1 MLRVHNGYRD
11 NAAMQQLHR
20 LLVEMSG
27 IAHNDAAFTQ
37 GHVGGSCKT
46 RILCHFFN
54 HKAGKSSM
62 AITKQNVMD
71 ALARVGMP
79 DGGDLVSR
87 DLIRAVQVNDGA
99 VQFVIEAPTPEM
111 AARMEPIRAAAE
123 QLVRDLDGVT
133 EARVALTAHGPA
145 AKPAPPSLKIGG
157 HPKPQ
162 EGPTKPS
169 GVQRILAIGSGK
181 GGVGKS
187 TVSSN
192 LAVALARQGR
202 KVGLL
207 DADIYGPSQPRMMGV
222 NKRPASPDGK
232 TIIPLHAHGVTLMS
246 IGFMMEEGKA
256 VVWRGPML
264 MGALQQMLGQVEW
277 GELDVL
283 LVDLPPGTGDV
294 QLTLC
299 TKSELTGA
307 IVVSTPQD
315 VALIDARKALDMF
328 ATLKTPVLGLIENMS
343 MFVCPDCGSQ
353 HEIFGQGG
361 VAAEADK
368 MGVPLLGALPID
380 LETRLAGDGGTPVA
394 AGEGPMADAYAR
406 IAEGLVKGGMA

>member
-1 MLRVHNGYRD
+1 MSVTKAD
-11 NAAMQQLHR
+11 
-20 LLVEMSG
+20 VE
-27 IAHNDAAFTQ
+27 A
-37 GHVGGSCKT
+37 V
-46 RILCHFFN
+46 
-54 HKAGKSSM
+54 
-62 AITKQNVMD
+62 
-71 ALARVGMP
+71 LARVNLP
-79 DGGDLVSR
+79 DGRSLMAHDMV
-87 DLIRAVQVNDGA
+87 RALTVEGGV
-99 VQFVIEAPTPEM
+99 VRFVIEAPSADVARAM
-111 AARMEPIRAAAE
+111 APLRDGAEKLVAAM
-123 QLVRDLDGVT
+123 DGVRSAT
-133 EARVALTAHGPA
+133 VALTAHGPA
-145 AKPAPPSLKIGG
+145 AKPAAPPSLKVGG

-162 EGPTKPS
+162 EGQTKPA
-169 GVQRILAIGSGK
+169 GVQRIIAIGSGK

-187 TVSSN
+187 TISTN
-192 LAVALARQGR
+192 LAVALAKQGR

-207 DADIYGPSQPRMMGV
+207 DADIYGPSIPRMMGV

-256 VVWRGPML
+256 TIWRGPML

-299 TKSELTGA
+299 TKTELTGA

-343 MFVCPDCGSQ
+343 MFICPDCGSQ
-353 HEIFGQGG
+353 HEIFGRGG
-361 VAAEADK
+361 VAAEAQK
-368 MGVPLLGALPID
+368 IGVPLLGTLPID
-380 LETRLAGDGGTPVA
+380 LETRLAGDSGTPVA
-394 AGEGPMADAYAR
+394 AGDGPMAQAYAQ
-406 IAEGLVKGGMA
+406 IAEGLIKGGMA

>member
-1 MLRVHNGYRD
+1 MP
-11 NAAMQQLHR
+11 
-20 LLVEMSG
+20 
-27 IAHNDAAFTQ
+27 
-37 GHVGGSCKT
+37 
-46 RILCHFFN
+46 
-54 HKAGKSSM
+54 
-62 AITKQNVMD
+62 ITKEQVEA
-71 ALARVGMP
+71 ALARINLP
-79 DGGDLVSR
+79 DGRSLIAHDLV
-87 DLIRAVQVNDGA
+87 RALTVDGS
-99 VQFVIEAPTPEM
+99 VVRFVIEAPNAQVAQAMGPL
-111 AARMEPIRAAAE
+111 RDAAE
-123 QLVRDLDGVT
+123 KVVSEIEGVT
-133 EARVALTAHGPA
+133 QASVALTAHGPA
-145 AKPAPPSLKIGG
+145 AKPSAPPNLKIGG

-192 LAVALARQGR
+192 LAVALAKQGR

-256 VVWRGPML
+256 IVWRGPML

-299 TKSELTGA
+299 TKSELSGA

-328 ATLKTPVLGLIENMS
+328 DTLKTPVLGLIENMS
-343 MFVCPDCGSQ
+343 MFVCPNCGSQ
-353 HEIFGQGG
+353 HQIFGQGG
-361 VAAEADK
+361 VAAEAEK
-368 MGVPLLGALPID
+368 LAVPLLGTLPID
-380 LETRLAGDGGTPVA
+380 LETRIAGDGGTPIA
-394 AGEGPMADAYAR
+394 AGDGPMAQAYAQ
-406 IAEGLVKGGMA
+406 IAQGLIKGGMA